1 MRIPRFKKGQHLN
14 QSRDHLNQIV
24 DALNKLSALRGDPFI
39 RVSQVADGYTFGLN
53 LPVLLPR
60 IPKQC
65 ARREADT
72 EYRTLAATQ
81 GTQDTDT
88 WEYPAGTEDELGV
101 KVQVIT
107 DLKYDTT
114 AHTFTYRTRTLQ
126 FDKFGHLN
134 KVTAESAETTVT
146 TAAACPAS

>member
-1 MRIPRFKKGQHLN
+1 MRIPRFRRGQQLN
-14 QSRDHLNQIV
+14 KSRDHLNQIV

-39 RVSQVADGYTFGLN
+39 RVSEVGDGYTVGLN

-65 ARREADT
+65 ARRVADT
-72 EYRTLAATQ
+72 EYDTLDSVQ

-88 WEYPAGTEDELGV
+88 WEYPAGSLDELGV
-101 KVQVIT
+101 KVKVVT
-107 DLKYDTT
+107 DVKYDTT
-114 AHTFTYRTRTLQ
+114 AHTLTYRTRTLQ

-134 KVTAESAETTVT
+134 AVTAESALVTVL
-146 TAAACPAS
+146 TAAACPV